1 MATDQAQLPV
11 SVSPYHLHMDWDSP
25 CHSPAH
31 EPVGLLQYD
40 DVPQG
45 DPFTDP
51 SPNPPIYNA
60 LAKGINAAETRAKE
74 ARSLFGDVVD
84 FLDNHCIPSSLPSN
98 QALALKSFCQDLA
111 KVASRHFEAY
121 LRGVPPPV
129 IDTESSTESEPSRD
143 KRAPTTVSYANIA
156 QRAPNGRNG
165 RSNLLSKAPATLK
178 LNPKSQQQRPDDR
191 LFIRL
196 PEGDNLRELSAYAL
210 QSHIRTKLGIDGQL
224 LSNVQATKTGFALCP
239 KDGDTAKLREKVSA
253 TGIFGNATID
263 NASPWTSYRIKHV
276 PRTYGTINDDMKYC
290 HNPVTTDAMHQAL
303 SEAAGVAPVAIQPS
317 RDNELDPNSPSTS
330 WIVRFPEEHRRLQP

>member
-84 FLDNHCIPSSLPSN
+84 FLDNHCIPSSLITVYSR
-98 QALALKSFCQDLA
+98 ALAQLD
-111 KVASRHFEAY
+111 
-121 LRGVPPPV
+121 
-129 IDTESSTESEPSRD
+129 D
-143 KRAPTTVSYANIA
+143 
-156 QRAPNGRNG
+156 QR
-165 RSNLLSKAPATLK
+165 
-178 LNPKSQQQRPDDR
+178 
-191 LFIRL
+191 
-196 PEGDNLRELSAYAL
+196 
-210 QSHIRTKLGIDGQL
+210 
-224 LSNVQATKTGFALCP
+224 
-239 KDGDTAKLREKVSA
+239 
-253 TGIFGNATID
+253 
-263 NASPWTSYRIKHV
+263 
-276 PRTYGTINDDMKYC
+276 
-290 HNPVTTDAMHQAL
+290 
-303 SEAAGVAPVAIQPS
+303 
-317 RDNELDPNSPSTS
+317 
-330 WIVRFPEEHRRLQP
+330 